1 MHQTKRSYQDV
12 ETGRKFNLW
21 MDNADNY
28 HLIAGPTEKPEYCT
42 EGTEVNGFYICAHTG
57 VTIKINGKKIVKMDQ
72 GQFYNMKEG
81 EVITHKKFTGFT
93 KFTKI

>member
-1 MHQTKRSYQDV
+1 MHQTKRTYQDV

-28 HLIAGPTEKPEYCT
+28 HLIAGPPERPEDCN
-42 EGTEVNGFYICAHTG
+42 EGTAVNGFYISAHTRQ
-57 VTIKINGKKIVKMDQ
+57 TIKLNGKKLITLEM
-72 GQFYNMKEG
+72 GQFYNLKAG
-81 EVITHKKFTGFT
+81 EVITHKKYTGFS